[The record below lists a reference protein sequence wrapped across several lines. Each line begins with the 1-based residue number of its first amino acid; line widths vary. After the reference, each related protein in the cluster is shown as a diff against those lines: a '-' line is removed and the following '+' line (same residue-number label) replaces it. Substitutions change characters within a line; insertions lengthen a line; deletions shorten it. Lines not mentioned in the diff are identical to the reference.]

1 MKEIK
6 GYNKWFEAPV
16 DEGGDPFYWENGYT
30 YVRMR
35 VCMRVCASE
44 RIVMILPKVSYQQP
58 PARGMSGYNIVAVPA
73 SPSPKLATET
83 SEVKFH
89 SK

>member
-1 MKEIK
+1 MADDNYDMKERKMKEIK
-6 GYNKWFEAPV
+6 GYNKWFEGPV

-44 RIVMILPKVSYQQP
+44 RIVMILPS
-58 PARGMSGYNIVAVPA
+58 AGGI
-73 SPSPKLATET
+73 T
-83 SEVKFH
+83 
-89 SK
+89 